1 MAITILEVKTGK
13 QMTEFIRFPETLY
26 KDNPYYV
33 PSLEFDVR
41 DTLSPKR
48 NPAYEFCEAGLYLAY
63 KDGKCAGR
71 VAAIINRRANEE
83 WKHQEVRFGWY
94 DFIDD
99 QEVSKALMDKVEEF
113 GRSRGM
119 DTIVG
124 PLGFTD
130 FDPEGMLVDGYDRL
144 CTMALIYNHPYYVR
158 HVEEM
163 GFEKDN
169 DWIEFRI
176 DFRGGLPEK
185 ITRVASIVER
195 RSKCHVRPL
204 TKKMLREEKYGYKVF
219 DLINECY
226 KDLYNFTIL
235 PEKLVKKYMDFY
247 LGLLPLKYVSCIEN
261 EKGELVSFGIIMP
274 SLARALQKTRGK
286 LLPFGWYTLAKAM
299 YWKYDDTLEMLL
311 VGVRPDYRDS
321 GINSLLFTDLF
332 QRAVK
337 DGFQFAETNAIMETN
352 NKNIAQW
359 TIFPGECKKRRRSY
373 IKKLQPLS
381 E

>member
-1 MAITILEVKTGK
+1 MIEIKEVSSPKEMKT
-13 QMTEFIRFPETLY
+13 FIRFPEKLY
-26 KDNPYYV
+26 RDNAYYV
-33 PSLEFDVR
+33 PSLEYDVL
-41 DTLSPKR
+41 DTLSPER
-48 NPAYEFCEAGLYLAY
+48 NPAYDFCDAKLYLAY
-63 KDGKCAGR
+63 KDGEVAGR
-71 VAAIINRRANEE
+71 VAAIINHRANEE
-83 WKHQEVRFGWY
+83 WNHKEVRFGWI

-99 QEVSKALMDKVEEF
+99 EEVSKALMDKVEEF
-113 GRSRGM
+113 GRAHGM
-119 DTIVG
+119 DTVVG

-158 HVEEM
+158 HMEKM

-176 DFRGGLPEK
+176 ELKDGLPEK
-185 ITRVASIVER
+185 FSRVAQIVAK

-219 DLINECY
+219 HLINECY

-235 PEKLVKKYMDFY
+235 TDRMIKKYMEFY

-261 EKGELVSFGIIMP
+261 EQGELVAFGIVMP
-274 SLARALQKTRGK
+274 SLAHALQKTRGK
-286 LLPFGWYTLAKAM
+286 LLPFGWFPLAKAM
-299 YWKYDDTLEMLL
+299 YWKYDETMEMLL

-332 QRAVK
+332 QRAVD
-337 DGFQFAETNAIMETN
+337 DGFKYAETNAIMETN
-352 NKNIAQW
+352 AKNIAQW
-359 TIFPGECKKRRRSY
+359 SLFPGECKKRRRSFK
-373 IKKLQPLS
+373 KKL